1 LTALLFIK
9 EEEKMEKI
17 YKYNLAGKELE
28 VTFGKVAEQ
37 ANGSCLVKYGDTIVL
52 VTATMSSPREGM
64 NFFPLMVDYEE
75 KLYSVGKIP
84 GGFIK
89 REGRPSEKAVLT
101 SRLIDRPL
109 RPLFPDGMRNDVQ
122 IIAMVLSVEQDY
134 SPEIASMIG
143 SSLALTVSDIPF
155 YGPTG
160 SVSVG
165 YIDDK
170 YIINP
175 TVEEKEKSELDLT
188 VSGTENAIMMVE
200 AGANEVSEDVMLDGI
215 LFAHE
220 EIKNICKFIKD
231 IRDEIGKEKSEVN
244 YVLPDEEI
252 KNEIVNEFSEKYE
265 ESNKIEDSDERSD
278 RFKELEEKIKEIYKE
293 KYPENESDIID
304 SIYSL
309 KKEYVRKNILEES
322 LRPDNRKTDEIRK
335 ISCEIGLLPRVH
347 GSGLFTRGKTQVMT
361 IATLGVTRDEQI
373 IDGIT
378 EEENKRYMHHYN
390 FPSYSVGETGPIRGP
405 GRREIGHGA
414 LAEKALKPMIPSKED
429 FPYTIRLVSEVLS
442 SNGSTSQASVCG
454 SSLSLMD
461 AGVPIK
467 KPVAGIAMGLMK
479 EGENVKVLTDIQ
491 GLEDFLGD
499 MDFKV
504 AGTKD
509 GITAIQMDIKID
521 GINKEVLK
529 KALEQAR
536 VGRLFILDKMNA
548 CINEP
553 KDTLSEY
560 APKLITMQIDP
571 EKIKDVIGSGGKTI
585 NKIIDEANV
594 KIDIED
600 DGTVIIAAENHQDG
614 EKAKSIIEKIVKD
627 VEVGDIYLGKVVRIK
642 PFGAFVEITDGK
654 DGLLHIS
661 KISEKRIKKV
671 EDVLSE
677 GDEVLVKVIGIDDQ
691 GRISLSRKAAMDEKN
706 KEKEESD
713 SNEN

>member
-1 LTALLFIK
+1 
-9 EEEKMEKI
+9 MEKI
-17 YKYNLAGKELE
+17 YKYDLAGRELE

-37 ANGSCLVKYGDTIVL
+37 ANGSCLVKYGETIVL
-52 VTATMSSPREGM
+52 VTATMSSSPREGM
-64 NFFPLMVDYEE
+64 NFFPLSVDYEE

-89 REGRPSEKAVLT
+89 REGRPSEKAILT

-109 RPLFPDGMRNDVQ
+109 RPLFQDGIRNDVQ
-122 IIAMVLSVEQDY
+122 IIVTVLSVEQDC
-134 SPEIASMIG
+134 SPEIAGMIG
-143 SSLALTVSDIPF
+143 SSLALSVSDIPF
-155 YGPTG
+155 NGPTG

-165 YIDDK
+165 YVDGE
-170 YIINP
+170 YVINP
-175 TVEEKEKSELDLT
+175 TVEEKEKSNLDLT
-188 VSGTENAIMMVE
+188 VAGTEEAIMMVE
-200 AGANEVSEDVMLDGI
+200 AGGEEVSEDIMLDGI

-220 EIKNICKFIKD
+220 EIKNICKFIKE
-231 IRDEIGKEKSEVN
+231 IQAEIGKEKVELDL
-244 YVLPDEEI
+244 VLPEEDI
-252 KNEIVNEFSEKYE
+252 KNEIVEEYSESFSKA
-265 ESNKIEDSDERSD
+265 NQIEDADERSEK
-278 RFKELEEKIKEIYKE
+278 FEEIEKEITEKYKE
-293 KYPENESDIID
+293 KYPDNGSDISD
-304 SIYSL
+304 SIYAL
-309 KKEYVRKNILEES
+309 KKKYVRENILEKS
-322 LRPDNRKTDEIRK
+322 IRPDNRKTDEIRK
-335 ISCEIGLLPRVH
+335 ITCEVGLLPRAH

-390 FPSYSVGETGPIRGP
+390 FPNYSVGETGPMRGP

-454 SSLSLMD
+454 SSMSLMD

-479 EGENVKVLTDIQ
+479 EGDNVKVLTDIQ

-509 GITAIQMDIKID
+509 GITAVQMDIKID
-521 GINKEVLK
+521 GINKTILK
-529 KALEQAR
+529 QALEQAR
-536 VGRLFILDKMNA
+536 VGRLFILDKMNE
-548 CINEP
+548 CIEKP
-553 KDTLSEY
+553 KETLSDY
-560 APKLITMQIDP
+560 APKLITMQIHPD
-571 EKIKDVIGSGGKTI
+571 KIKDVIGSGGKTI
-585 NKIIDEANV
+585 NKIIDETNV

-600 DGTVIIAAENHQDG
+600 DGTVIIAAENQKDG
-614 EKAKSIIEKIVKD
+614 EKAKSIIERIIKD

-661 KISEKRIKKV
+661 KISDKRIKKV

-677 GDEVLVKVIGIDDQ
+677 GNEVLVKVIGIDDK
-691 GRISLSRKAAMDEKN
+691 GRISLSRQAALEE
-706 KEKEESD
+706 KEKSKEDSEE
-713 SNEN
+713 

>member
-1 LTALLFIK
+1 
-9 EEEKMEKI
+9 MEKI
-17 YKYNLAGKELE
+17 YKYDLAGKELE

-52 VTATMSSPREGM
+52 VTATMSSSPREGM
-64 NFFPLMVDYEE
+64 NFFPLSVDYEE

-89 REGRPSEKAVLT
+89 REGRPSEKAILT
-101 SRLIDRPL
+101 CRLIDRPI
-109 RPLFPDGMRNDVQ
+109 RPLFPEGMRNDVQ
-122 IIAMVLSVEQDY
+122 IIINVLSVEQDY
-134 SPEIASMIG
+134 SPEIAGMIG

-155 YGPTG
+155 NGPTG

-165 YIDDK
+165 YIDGE

-175 TVEEKEKSELDLT
+175 NVEEKENSELELI
-188 VSGTENAIMMVE
+188 VSGTEEAVMMVE
-200 AGANEVSEDVMLDGI
+200 AGANEVSEDVMLEGI
-215 LFAHE
+215 LYAQE

-231 IRDEIGKEKSEVN
+231 IREEIGKEKAELE
-244 YVLPDEEI
+244 YALPDEDI
-252 KNEIVNEFSEKYE
+252 KKEVIEEFSSKYNE
-265 ESNKIEDSDERSD
+265 ANKTEDADERSEK
-278 RFKELEEKIKEIYKE
+278 FEEIEEEIKETYKE
-293 KYPENESDIID
+293 KYPDNASDIED

-322 LRPDNRKTDEIRK
+322 IRPDNRKTDEIRK
-335 ISCEIGLLPRVH
+335 ITSEIGLLPRAH

-390 FPSYSVGETGPIRGP
+390 FPSFSVGETGPMRGP

-414 LAEKALKPMIPSKED
+414 LAEKALKPMIPSREE

-479 EGENVKVLTDIQ
+479 QDENVKVLTDIQ

-509 GITAIQMDIKID
+509 GITAIQMDIKIN
-521 GINKEVLK
+521 GINKSILK

-536 VGRLFILDKMNA
+536 IGRLFILDKMNA
-548 CINEP
+548 CIDKP
-553 KDTLSEY
+553 KETLSEY
-560 APKLITMQIDP
+560 APKLITMQISPD
-571 EKIKDVIGSGGKTI
+571 KIKDVIGSGGKTI
-585 NKIIDEANV
+585 NRIIDETNV

-600 DGTVIIAAENHQDG
+600 DGTVIIAAENQQDG
-614 EKAKSIIEKIVKD
+614 EKAKSIIESIIKD

-661 KISEKRIKKV
+661 KISEKRINKV

-691 GRISLSRKAAMDEKN
+691 GRVSLSRKAAIDE
-706 KEKEESD
+706 KEKED
-713 SNEN
+713 ENNDK

>member
-1 LTALLFIK
+1 
-9 EEEKMEKI
+9 MEKI
-17 YKYNLAGKELE
+17 YKYDLAGRELE

-37 ANGSCLVKYGDTIVL
+37 ANGSCLVKYGETIVL
-52 VTATMSSPREGM
+52 VTATMSSSPREGM
-64 NFFPLMVDYEE
+64 NFFPLSVDYEE

-89 REGRPSEKAVLT
+89 REGRPSEKAILT

-109 RPLFPDGMRNDVQ
+109 RPLFQDGIRNDVQ
-122 IIAMVLSVEQDY
+122 IIVTVLSVEQDC
-134 SPEIASMIG
+134 SPEIAGMIG
-143 SSLALTVSDIPF
+143 SSLALSVSDIPF
-155 YGPTG
+155 NGPTG

-165 YIDDK
+165 YVDGE
-170 YIINP
+170 YVINP
-175 TVEEKEKSELDLT
+175 TVEEKEKSNLDLT
-188 VSGTENAIMMVE
+188 VAGTEEAIMMVE
-200 AGANEVSEDVMLDGI
+200 AGGEEVSEDIMLDGI

-220 EIKNICKFIKD
+220 EIKNICKFIKE
-231 IRDEIGKEKSEVN
+231 IQAEIGKEKVELEL
-244 YVLPDEEI
+244 VLPEEDI
-252 KNEIVNEFSEKYE
+252 KNEIVEEYSEDFSKA
-265 ESNKIEDSDERSD
+265 NQIEDADERSEK
-278 RFKELEEKIKEIYKE
+278 FEEIEKEITEKYKE
-293 KYPENESDIID
+293 KYPDNGSDISD
-304 SIYSL
+304 SIYAL
-309 KKEYVRKNILEES
+309 KKKYVRENILERS
-322 LRPDNRKTDEIRK
+322 IRPDNRKTDEIRK
-335 ISCEIGLLPRVH
+335 ITCEIGLLPRAH

-390 FPSYSVGETGPIRGP
+390 FPNYSVGETGPMRGP

-454 SSLSLMD
+454 SSMSLMD

-479 EGENVKVLTDIQ
+479 EGDNVKVLTDIQ

-509 GITAIQMDIKID
+509 GITAVQMDIKID
-521 GINKEVLK
+521 GINKTILK
-529 KALEQAR
+529 QALEQAR
-536 VGRLFILDKMNA
+536 VGRLFILDKMNE
-548 CINEP
+548 CIDKP
-553 KDTLSEY
+553 KETLSDY
-560 APKLITMQIDP
+560 APKLITMQIHPD
-571 EKIKDVIGSGGKTI
+571 KIKDVIGSGGKTI
-585 NKIIDEANV
+585 NKIIDETNV

-600 DGTVIIAAENHQDG
+600 DGTVIIAAENQKDG
-614 EKAKSIIEKIVKD
+614 EKAKSIIERLIKD

-661 KISEKRIKKV
+661 KISDKRIKKV

-677 GDEVLVKVIGIDDQ
+677 GDEVLVKVIGIDDK
-691 GRISLSRKAAMDEKN
+691 GRISLSRQAALEE
-706 KEKEESD
+706 KEKSKEDSEE
-713 SNEN
+713 

>member
-1 LTALLFIK
+1 LFIK

-17 YKYNLAGKELE
+17 YKYDLAGKELE

-52 VTATMSSPREGM
+52 VTATMSSSPREGM
-64 NFFPLMVDYEE
+64 NFFPLSVDYEE

-89 REGRPSEKAVLT
+89 REGRPSEKAILT
-101 SRLIDRPL
+101 CRLIDRPI
-109 RPLFPDGMRNDVQ
+109 RPLFPEGMRNDVQ
-122 IIAMVLSVEQDY
+122 IIINVLSVEQDY
-134 SPEIASMIG
+134 SPEIAGMIG

-155 YGPTG
+155 NGPTG

-165 YIDDK
+165 YIDGE

-175 TVEEKEKSELDLT
+175 NVEEKENSELELI
-188 VSGTENAIMMVE
+188 VSGTEEAVMMVE
-200 AGANEVSEDVMLDGI
+200 AGANEVSEDVMLEGI
-215 LFAHE
+215 LYAQE

-231 IRDEIGKEKSEVN
+231 IREEIGKEKAELE
-244 YVLPDEEI
+244 YALPDEDI
-252 KNEIVNEFSEKYE
+252 KKEVIEEFSSKYNE
-265 ESNKIEDSDERSD
+265 ANKTEDADERSEK
-278 RFKELEEKIKEIYKE
+278 FEEIEEEIKETYKE
-293 KYPENESDIID
+293 KYPDNASDIED

-322 LRPDNRKTDEIRK
+322 IRPDNRKTDEIRK
-335 ISCEIGLLPRVH
+335 ITSEIGLLPRAH

-390 FPSYSVGETGPIRGP
+390 FPSFSVGETGPMRGP

-414 LAEKALKPMIPSKED
+414 LAEKALKPMIPSREE

-479 EGENVKVLTDIQ
+479 QDENVKVLTDIQ

-509 GITAIQMDIKID
+509 GITAIQMDIKIN
-521 GINKEVLK
+521 GINKSILK

-536 VGRLFILDKMNA
+536 IGRLFILDKMNA
-548 CINEP
+548 CIDKP
-553 KDTLSEY
+553 KETLSEY
-560 APKLITMQIDP
+560 APKLITMQISPD
-571 EKIKDVIGSGGKTI
+571 KIKDVIGSGGKTI
-585 NKIIDEANV
+585 NRIIDETNV

-600 DGTVIIAAENHQDG
+600 DGTVIIAAENQQDG
-614 EKAKSIIEKIVKD
+614 EKAKSIIESIIKD

-661 KISEKRIKKV
+661 KISEKRINKV

-691 GRISLSRKAAMDEKN
+691 GRVSLSRKAAIDE
-706 KEKEESD
+706 KEKED
-713 SNEN
+713 ENNDK